1 MESIFSF
8 TKLVQHM
15 KMEIPNNIKIGE
27 MENQI
32 LSEVSPAL
40 LKKVIP
46 QLKKEFLENHKDILN
61 TSEKIEHVQMVLEK
75 VLLQKYNFAKQ
86 NIEEG

>member
-1 MESIFSF
+1 
-8 TKLVQHM
+8 
-15 KMEIPNNIKIGE
+15 

-46 QLKKEFLENHKDILN
+46 QLKKEFLESHKDILN
-61 TSEKIEHVQMVLEK
+61 TGEKIEHVQMVLEK